1 VRCTCEANYF
11 KYYKSLGVIAK
22 LATSY
27 ILIIALF
34 CLDDGVHLR
43 RSRLISPM
51 VSGLVFGRPWCLP
64 AVRLDDLGHDPLADE
79 GALKLSDGTNDS
91 EHGLANGR
99 TGVDLLG
106 DRYEVTTQMTELFE
120 GINQLLGGLGD
131 TVKLPDQHGIDLMSA
146 WGLPNFGD
154 L

>member
-1 VRCTCEANYF
+1 MRCTCEANYF

-79 GALKLSDGTNDS
+79 GALK
-91 EHGLANGR
+91 HGR